1 VSSRLQIGQS
11 APPIK
16 LYDADLKQRTLKEF
30 KGQIV
35 VLAFF
40 PGAFTEVCTREL
52 CHFRD
57 SLANFESMSAQ
68 ILAISVNDP
77 FTNHAF
83 KEQNRLMFPIL
94 SDYNRV
100 VVRAYDVVQ
109 DGLGKLKDYTAAKR
123 AVFVISPEGFIRW
136 KWITNNP
143 LVEPPYGEIQHAV
156 DDLGRTR
163 AESE

>member
-1 VSSRLQIGQS
+1 M
-11 APPIK
+11 
-16 LYDADLKQRTLKEF
+16 QRTLKEF

-40 PGAFTEVCTREL
+40 PGAFTAVCTKEL

-57 SLANFESMSAQ
+57 TLANFESVNAQ

-77 FTNHAF
+77 FTNKAF
-83 KEQNRLMFPIL
+83 AEQNRLTFPIL

-100 VVRAYDVVQ
+100 AIRAYDVMQ
-109 DGLGKLKDYTAAKR
+109 EGLGKLKDYTAAKR

-136 KWITNNP
+136 KWVSDNP
-143 LVEPPYGEIQHAV
+143 TIEPPYGEVQHAV
-156 DDLGRTR
+156 DDIGRTH
-163 AESE
+163 SSS